1 MHNGKKSLWVKE
13 FGAAVTVCRRDGTI
27 TEMND
32 KAVKTFETDGGLGLV
47 GTNVL
52 DCHPEPSKT
61 QLKSMLENPAVN
73 AYTIEKNGVKKLI
86 YQAPYYED
94 SVYMGYVELSM
105 EVPFDMKHFV
115 RDVKNEN

>member
-1 MHNGKKSLWVKE
+1 MYNGKKSLWVKE

-61 QLKSMLENPAVN
+61 QLK
-73 AYTIEKNGVKKLI
+73 
-86 YQAPYYED
+86 
-94 SVYMGYVELSM
+94 
-105 EVPFDMKHFV
+105 
-115 RDVKNEN
+115 